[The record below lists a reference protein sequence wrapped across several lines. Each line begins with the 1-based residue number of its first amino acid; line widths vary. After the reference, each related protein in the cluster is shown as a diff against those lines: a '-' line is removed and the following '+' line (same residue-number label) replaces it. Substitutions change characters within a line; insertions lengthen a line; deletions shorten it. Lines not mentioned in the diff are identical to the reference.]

1 MQLAGLTGRPV
12 SNKRVRKK
20 KKKKEQGNAQAAQER
35 RKKKR
40 KKRRERRKRHGKEEK
55 MWSGINQARGGS
67 WGAQQH
73 VLCSRRTGSACGWLL
88 PGRVST
94 GKPPASC
101 PRERGPQPLLV
112 LI

>member
-12 SNKRVRKK
+12 SNKGGRKK
-20 KKKKEQGNAQAAQER
+20 KKKRSKAMHRQHKRGG
-35 RKKKR
+35 KKR

-73 VLCSRRTGSACGWLL
+73 VLRSRRTGSACGWLL